1 MGEGIWE
8 KYILLLLFHLLYS
21 TFSILPFSTSP
32 IQSIKDSYDFK

>member
-32 IQSIKDSYDFK
+32 IQGIKESYDFR